1 MLENIKL
8 NRIIFDDEYSTRYEV
23 HYRYKNENY
32 QMVIDKQKN
41 FNEFSIQL
49 FYKLEDDWKVQK
61 VNQQAN
67 EIKDRITIIK
77 GLF

>member
-23 HYRYKNENY
+23 QYRYKNENY